1 MLAVERVAA
10 SVGRSQDAELPL
22 PFALGHRCELAP
34 LTHGHMPALSQGG
47 HVTENDLGNGPQRCV
62 G

>member
-1 MLAVERVAA
+1 MERVAA
-10 SVGRSQDAELPL
+10 AGARRSYEAGLPM

-47 HVTENDLGNGPQRCV
+47 HVTESDRGNGPQRCV